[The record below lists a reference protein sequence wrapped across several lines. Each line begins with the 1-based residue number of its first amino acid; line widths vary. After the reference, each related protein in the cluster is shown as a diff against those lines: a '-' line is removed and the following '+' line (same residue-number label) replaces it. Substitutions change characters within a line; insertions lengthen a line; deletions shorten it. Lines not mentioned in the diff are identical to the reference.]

1 VVTRSWLTLVV
12 AFTASIAT
20 PAAGQDLVV
29 TAPPTLEVI
38 AARLR
43 TLDWRPLTSALSNA
57 GLDVPPTVRVT
68 LIDESDSRASAT
80 PWWVVGLASGTED
93 VVIFPERAGSY
104 PYESLE
110 SVLRHEVVH
119 LALSARAG
127 DGAIPRWFHE
137 GVAVSVETD
146 WNVGGD
152 VRLVLAA
159 ARNPG
164 MADLARLFNSH
175 TYLGSADAYRLA
187 AALVNDIRE
196 RHGPATPG
204 RIAARVAA
212 DVPFDKAFQLETG
225 ETPDAATARVWA
237 QYRRWTA
244 WLPVVT
250 SESAVWTVILAL
262 AFVAFVAQ
270 VRKRAR
276 RRRQW
281 AEEEEFPRE

>member
-1 VVTRSWLTLVV
+1 MLVLALVV
-12 AFTASIAT
+12 SAAT
-20 PAAGQDLVV
+20 PAAGQDVVV
-29 TAPPTLEVI
+29 TAPPALEAI
-38 AARLR
+38 ASRLR
-43 TLDWRPLTSALSNA
+43 SVDWRPLTAALATA
-57 GLDVPPTVRVT
+57 GLEVPRTIRVT
-68 LIDESDSRASAT
+68 LIDEDDPRASVT
-80 PWWVVGLASGTED
+80 PWWVVGLATGTED
-93 VVIFPERAGSY
+93 VVIFPARAGSY

-127 DGAIPRWFHE
+127 DGVIPRWFHE
-137 GVAVSVETD
+137 GVAVSVETE

-164 MADLARLFNSH
+164 MADLARLFNSD

-187 AALVNDIRE
+187 AVLVNDIRE
-196 RHGPATPG
+196 RHGPDTPG
-204 RIAARVAA
+204 RIAARVATGI
-212 DVPFDKAFQLETG
+212 PFDQAFQLETG
-225 ETPDAATARVWA
+225 ETPDAAAARVWME
-237 QYRRWTA
+237 YRRWTA

-262 AFVAFVAQ
+262 AFVAFAAQ
-270 VRKRAR
+270 VRRRAR

-281 AEEEEFPRE
+281 AEEEEIPRE

>member
-1 VVTRSWLTLVV
+1 
-12 AFTASIAT
+12 
-20 PAAGQDLVV
+20 
-29 TAPPTLEVI
+29 
-38 AARLR
+38 
-43 TLDWRPLTSALSNA
+43 
-57 GLDVPPTVRVT
+57 
-68 LIDESDSRASAT
+68 
-80 PWWVVGLASGTED
+80 
-93 VVIFPERAGSY
+93 VIFPARAGSY
-104 PYESLE
+104 PYDSLE

-137 GVAVSVETD
+137 GVAVSVETE

-164 MADLARLFNSH
+164 MADLASLFNSD

-196 RHGPATPG
+196 RHGPAIPG
-204 RIAARVAA
+204 QIAAHVATGI
-212 DVPFDKAFQLETG
+212 PFDKAFQLETG
-225 ETPDAATARVWA
+225 ETPDSAAARVWT
-237 QYRRWTA
+237 QYSRWTA
-244 WLPVVT
+244 WLPVIT
-250 SESAVWTVILAL
+250 SDSAVWTLILAL

-270 VRKRAR
+270 ARRRAR

>member
-1 VVTRSWLTLVV
+1 VLALVTSV
-12 AFTASIAT
+12 AT

-29 TAPPTLEVI
+29 TAPPTLEAI

-43 TLDWRPLTSALSNA
+43 SLDWRPLTTALANA
-57 GLDVPPTVRVT
+57 GLDVPPTVHVT
-68 LIDESDSRASAT
+68 LIDEGDSRASTT
-80 PWWVVGLASGTED
+80 PSWVVGFASGIED
-93 VVIFPERAGSY
+93 VVIFPARAGSY
-104 PYESLE
+104 PYDSLE

-137 GVAVSVETD
+137 GVAVAVETE

-164 MADLARLFNSH
+164 MADLARLFNSD

-196 RHGPATPG
+196 RHGAGMPG
-204 RIAARVAA
+204 QIAGRVATG
-212 DVPFDKAFQLETG
+212 VPFDKAFQLETG
-225 ETPDAATARVWA
+225 EKPDAAAARVWA

-250 SESAVWTVILAL
+250 SASAVWTVILAL

-281 AEEEEFPRE
+281 AAEEEFPRE